1 MENEKF
7 QVEEV
12 THFLDALESENEE
25 EFARVI
31 EMIQNVEQKLREVDY
46 TLQEY
51 DQKQDSNMNF
61 FSPVGV
67 YEEGE
72 EKRGLL
78 RTAEELKEELPKLI
92 PLSEPGF
99 R

>member
-12 THFLDALESENEE
+12 THFLDTLESENEE

-78 RTAEELKEELPKLI
+78 RTAEELKDNCQ
-92 PLSEPGF
+92 S
-99 R
+99 